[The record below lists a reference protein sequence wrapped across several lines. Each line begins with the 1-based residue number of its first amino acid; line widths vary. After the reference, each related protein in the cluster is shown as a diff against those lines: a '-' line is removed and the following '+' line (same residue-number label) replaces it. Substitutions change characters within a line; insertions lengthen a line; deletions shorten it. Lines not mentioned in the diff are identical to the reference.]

1 MVGRK
6 RAGVAAMAVL
16 MAAPCVMAA
25 DDGAHVLA
33 GELTRVSL
41 VRQSVGVKVA
51 GPPPREIEVKVGPG
65 TVMSSR
71 GRPLRLADLR
81 TGERIVVACSD
92 EGGVHI
98 AQRIKLG
105 RQR

>member
-1 MVGRK
+1 MAALIASPCV
-6 RAGVAAMAVL
+6 VAA
-16 MAAPCVMAA
+16 
-25 DDGAHVLA
+25 DGVAHVLA
-33 GELTRVSL
+33 GELVRVSL
-41 VRQSVGVKVA
+41 PRRSVGVKVA

-81 TGERIVVACSD
+81 TGERIVVACTD
-92 EGGVHI
+92 DGGIHS